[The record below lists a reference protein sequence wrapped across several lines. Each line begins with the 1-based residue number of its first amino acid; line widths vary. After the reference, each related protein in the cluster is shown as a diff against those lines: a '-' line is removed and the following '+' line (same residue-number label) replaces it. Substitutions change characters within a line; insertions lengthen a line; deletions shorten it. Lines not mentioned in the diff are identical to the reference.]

1 MTVLLLCT
9 QATQSVALRR
19 LARAQI
25 RVGTVVFDAAS
36 CRERM
41 QTENYDA
48 VIALAEPDL
57 LPTDLLFEIDLSS
70 SAVLALV
77 ANRRHRLWAQMIE
90 LEDTLWVF
98 APAEAYKTVVR
109 ERVRLA
115 HKLDV

>member
-1 MTVLLLCT
+1 
-9 QATQSVALRR
+9 
-19 LARAQI
+19 
-25 RVGTVVFDAAS
+25 
-36 CRERM
+36 M

-57 LPTDLLFEIDLSS
+57 LPTDLLFEIDLSA

-77 ANRRHRLWAQMIE
+77 ANRRHRLWAQMIG

-98 APAEAYKTVVR
+98 APADGYKTAVR

>member
-1 MTVLLLCT
+1 MH
-9 QATQSVALRR
+9 
-19 LARAQI
+19 
-25 RVGTVVFDAAS
+25 
-36 CRERM
+36 
-41 QTENYDA
+41 TENYDA